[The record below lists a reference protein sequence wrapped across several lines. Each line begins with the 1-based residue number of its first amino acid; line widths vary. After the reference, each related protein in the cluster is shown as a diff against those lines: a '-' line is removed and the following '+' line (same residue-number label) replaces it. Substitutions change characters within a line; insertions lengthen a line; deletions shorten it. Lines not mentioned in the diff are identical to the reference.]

1 MNRPIVTVAQ
11 GKLQG
16 IFQENILGSR
26 YLSFK
31 GIPFASPPVGVL
43 RFKVTFLSSSNN
55 LGFIFILSLSLC
67 KNISIFLFV
76 YQERNNKSSDY
87 NYFVTLYL
95 YIVM

>member
-43 RFKVTFLSSSNN
+43 RFKVLFLSSLNN
-55 LGFIFILSLSLC
+55 LGFIFIFSFSLC
-67 KNISIFLFV
+67 NNISLLFCSCTK
-76 YQERNNKSSDY
+76 RRIINHPIIII
-87 NYFVTLYL
+87 L
-95 YIVM
+95 